1 MANVVEKLKVIIEA
15 SIAPLKKAMEDAK
28 AEVKSTADTINAE
41 TGKVKS
47 PFENMDTAS
56 AMAKIREMKRS
67 IRKELDS
74 VKVNMGTAKYTEE
87 FENQKEAIS
96 DLEADLSR
104 LYKEEE
110 SLRNAGAPTAGTDAW
125 RENQAA
131 IEKTIDRIEYFNK
144 IQEERLAK
152 DPAAKMTG
160 NYKGL
165 EAVIQLLNQDLE
177 KLIAEEQRL
186 KESGQNTESSN
197 AWKQNQQDI
206 AQATQKLE
214 EHKAELD
221 KLSRSGKATKNILDF
236 FKGMGISTDKAAS
249 RAKLLGQIA
258 SGVLNSAGGA
268 AKSLIQKFASVG
280 SAIGKIGSKIKGLMP
295 GFNLFR
301 NSGGAMNIGFM
312 NLLRYGLGIRSL
324 FALFN
329 RMRSGVVAGFQNL
342 AQASAPVNA
351 SISMLMS
358 SLTQLRNALATAF
371 APVLEVVAPI
381 LNTLI
386 QLLVKAA
393 TAVGAFFSAL
403 TGKSVMMKAVKVNQ
417 NYASSLAGASSNLDD
432 ANSGLDDNASAA
444 DKATKANKKLQATI
458 LGFDEIQKMD
468 DNSDSDAGSGSGS
481 SPKGRTPGAGS
492 GGAGGINPADMFE
505 EVPIDSGISK
515 FADMFKEAWA
525 NADFTDIGRIVG
537 EKLRDALNNI
547 PWDEIRTVL
556 DKIAKSIAT
565 FLNGFLET
573 PGLFYA
579 IGNTIAQ
586 ALNTAFEFVDTFAVN
601 FHWDSLGTAVAT
613 GIYAALM
620 NLNWELIQK
629 AVQDVVGGIVTSIVS
644 FITTMPSWYL
654 VGYSL
659 AQMMNTAILGIYT
672 AITTFNW
679 GATGDALHNALSG
692 AIENV
697 DPDEKFGTAIGTLI
711 TDIGTLLSRGF
722 GDTQNWV
729 RLGHKIAD
737 KINAMFE
744 SINPTELA
752 DGVNAITSAI
762 TETFKTAIGGLNSDE
777 ISQKIRDFL
786 NNLNWDD
793 IFAIIGVVS
802 LPSLFNIIVTN
813 ILPEVG
819 KYFMENVLPGLATTI
834 GGMVSQLPALLL
846 PGIGIALAVL
856 FLGTHP
862 HITQGLSNLLGF
874 IVGEVVKI
882 PVEIFK
888 AIVEGLTNMVAF
900 FQQEINDCGGNIVL
914 GILKG
919 ILDGLLGIGQ
929 WIIDNIFKPFV
940 DGFKSAFGI
949 HSPSTVM
956 QEQGGY
962 IMDGLKN
969 GVTDKLDGFIQFF
982 KDLPG
987 KVKEGIGNAKEWI
1000 KEKGSDM
1007 VEGLRN
1013 GWDDVKDSRF
1023 FNTIRNVGNDV
1034 KTGIGDAAGWIREKG
1049 TAMIEG
1055 LTNGWDSDQGNLESR
1070 ASNTSNLVTNAIG
1083 DAAEWIKGKGS
1094 DMITGLRNGWDDDEG
1109 SFTDLAAQLPGKIT
1123 DSIGDLWSL
1132 GHNIISDFAQGFQS
1146 IDIKL
1151 PHIDWSWNDFSL
1163 PGGFSFSLP
1172 SFNGISW
1179 HAGGGYFTGPTLV
1192 SGLGEAGDEAVLPLT
1207 NRRAMKNI
1215 ANSIVEAGGGGTDPE
1230 VIRAAVADGVSQAL
1244 QDDNRETVVYATLK
1258 TEDDETLARAV
1269 ARGNRKMEYRYNPV
1283 GT

>member
-1 MANVVEKLKVIIEA
+1 MANAVEKLKVIIEA
-15 SIAPLKKAMEDAK
+15 SIAPLKKEMEAAK
-28 AEVKSTADTINAE
+28 SVVKSTTDAINAE
-41 TGKVKS
+41 TGKVKN
-47 PFENMDTAS
+47 PFENMDSTG
-56 AMAKIREMKRS
+56 AMAKIREMKAS
-67 IRKELDS
+67 IQKELDAA
-74 VKVNMGTAKYTEE
+74 KVNMGTAEYTDE
-87 FENQKEAIS
+87 FNNLKGQIADTEA
-96 DLEADLSR
+96 ELSR

-110 SLRNAGAPTAGTDAW
+110 KLRNAGAPTGGTDAW
-125 RENQAA
+125 RELENALNAA
-131 IEKTIDRIEYFNK
+131 YTKLGNMKDR
-144 IQEERLAK
+144 EERMLAIN
-152 DPAAKMTG
+152 PAAKKSAA
-160 NYKGL
+160 YKGL
-165 EAVIQLLNQDLE
+165 EYDLKLVNHQLDQLE
-177 KLIAEEQRL
+177 ASERNMRA
-186 KESGQNTESSN
+186 SGENTGASN

-206 AQATQKLE
+206 AEAESRLGGYKSKLE
-214 EHKAELD
+214 SVQA
-221 KLSRSGKATKNILDF
+221 SGKATSKIGNF
-236 FKGMGISTDKAAS
+236 FKGISGGAEKAS
-249 RAKLLGQIA
+249 NSAKKVSQIV

-268 AKSLIQKFASVG
+268 AKSLIQKFRSLG
-280 SAIGKIGSKIKGLMP
+280 SEIGKIGSGIKGLASK
-295 GFNLFR
+295 FNLFG
-301 NSGGAMNIGFM
+301 NSGGALNIGFM

-601 FHWDSLGTAVAT
+601 FHWDSLGIAVAT
-613 GIYAALM
+613 GINAALM

-629 AVQDVVGGIVTSIVS
+629 TVQDVVGGIVISIVA
-644 FITTMPSWYL
+644 FITTTDWSL
-654 VGYSL
+654 VGASF

-737 KINAMFE
+737 EINAMFE

-786 NNLNWDD
+786 NNLNWDN
-793 IFAIIGVVS
+793 IFSIIGIVA
-802 LPSLFNIIVTN
+802 LPSLFSLIVTR
-813 ILPEVG
+813 ILPQIG
-819 KYFMENVLPGLATTI
+819 MHLSTTVLPALATAI
-834 GGMVSQLPALLL
+834 GGIVGQLPAFLL
-846 PGIGIALAVL
+846 PGIGIALAIL

-1179 HAGGGYFTGPTLV
+1179 YAGGGYFTGPTLV

-1269 ARGNRKMEYRYNPV
+1269 ARGNRKMEYRYDPV

>member
-1 MANVVEKLKVIIEA
+1 MADAVEKLKVIIEA
-15 SIAPLKKAMEDAK
+15 SIAPLKKEMEAAK
-28 AEVKSTADTINAE
+28 SVVKSTTDAINAE
-41 TGKVKS
+41 TGKVKN
-47 PFENMDTAS
+47 PFENMDSTG
-56 AMAKIREMKRS
+56 AMAKIREMKAS
-67 IRKELDS
+67 IQKELDAA
-74 VKVNMGTAKYTEE
+74 KVNMGTAEYTDE
-87 FENQKEAIS
+87 FNNLKGQIADTEA
-96 DLEADLSR
+96 ELSR

-110 SLRNAGAPTAGTDAW
+110 KLKNAGAATGGTDAW
-125 RENQAA
+125 KELEASLSAAYTKLGNMKDRE
-131 IEKTIDRIEYFNK
+131 EKM
-144 IQEERLAK
+144 LAVN
-152 DPAAKMTG
+152 PAAQKSAA
-160 NYKGL
+160 YKGL
-165 EAVIQLLNQDLE
+165 EYDLKLVNHQLDQLE
-177 KLIAEEQRL
+177 ARERNMRA
-186 KESGQNTESSN
+186 SGENTGASN

-206 AQATQKLE
+206 AEAESKLGEYKSKLE
-214 EHKAELD
+214 
-221 KLSRSGKATKNILDF
+221 SVQGSGKATSKIGNF
-236 FKGMGISTDKAAS
+236 FKRISGGAEKAFNS
-249 RAKLLGQIA
+249 AKKVSQIL

-268 AKSLIQKFASVG
+268 AKSLIQKFRSVG
-280 SAIGKIGSKIKGLMP
+280 SEIGKIGSGIKGLASK
-295 GFNLFR
+295 FNLFGK
-301 NSGGAMNIGFM
+301 SGGAMNIGFM

-537 EKLRDALNNI
+537 EKLRDALNSI
-547 PWDEIRTVL
+547 DWGPIQAMAQ
-556 DKIAKSIAT
+556 KIALSIAT
-565 FLNGFLET
+565 FINGFLSVH
-573 PGLFYA
+573 GLFGA
-579 IGNTIAQ
+579 IGHTIAQ
-586 ALNTAFEFVDTFAVN
+586 GINTALLFAHTLMSTIN
-601 FHWDSLGTAVAT
+601 WNLLGADI
-613 GIYAALM
+613 GLGLNQM
-620 NLNWELIQK
+620 NIELNWEMLGQ
-629 AVQDVVGGIVTSIVS
+629 T
-644 FITTMPSWYL
+644 ITDPIRAALETLHGFLQTYDF
-654 VGYSL
+654 
-659 AQMMNTAILGIYT
+659 TA
-672 AITTFNW
+672 
-679 GATGDALHNALSG
+679 
-692 AIENV
+692 
-697 DPDEKFGTAIGTLI
+697 FG
-711 TDIGTLLSRGF
+711 TDIGTGIGAALLNIPWTQGIIDIVALATGILNSITAAIKSIDFNQVVVNISNGITGADWINLAQSLSDAITTALGALASAIDTF
-722 GDTQNWV
+722 DWAGVGGEFMTFLGNIDWLGIAVGVIQVLLELGSAIFEALDGALVNTDWASIGDNFLQSLENIDWTG
-729 RLGHKIAD
+729 L
-737 KINAMFE
+737 FE
-744 SINPTELA
+744 SFGQFVGDVVKLTVDLVVIIGQALA
-752 DGVNAITSAI
+752 DGVTSLGDYFS
-762 TETFKTAIGGLNSDE
+762 EKFDE
-777 ISQKIRDFL
+777 
-786 NNLNWDD
+786 
-793 IFAIIGVVS
+793 A
-802 LPSLFNIIVTN
+802 
-813 ILPEVG
+813 
-819 KYFMENVLPGLATTI
+819 
-834 GGMVSQLPALLL
+834 
-846 PGIGIALAVL
+846 
-856 FLGTHP
+856 
-862 HITQGLSNLLGF
+862 
-874 IVGEVVKI
+874 
-882 PVEIFK
+882 
-888 AIVEGLTNMVAF
+888 
-900 FQQEINDCGGNIVL
+900 GGNIPL
-914 GILKG
+914 GIMKG
-919 ILDGLLGIGQ
+919 IVDGLVNIGT
-929 WIIDNIFKPFV
+929 WIYDNIFKPFV

-1132 GHNIISDFAQGFQS
+1132 GHDIISNFAEGFRS
-1146 IDIKL
+1146 VDIKL

-1179 HAGGGYFTGPTLV
+1179 HADGGYFTGPTLV

-1283 GT
+1283 RT